1 MNRRD
6 AIKGLLTL
14 GSIGSPWKSQAQS
27 PGIADK
33 TLTLGVLSALPI
45 LSADKWADSPFW
57 APLRKLGWIEGR
69 NLRVERASAEGDAQR
84 LPDLA
89 RALVSKGVDVIFAPG
104 NESAIAAARATK
116 TIPIVFWG
124 VNYPVEMGLAKSL
137 PRPEGNVTGI
147 ALFVGPS
154 ESAKTLD
161 FIRELLP
168 AARRISYLYEGVQI
182 RRVDGSEWPVAHD
195 FVATAA
201 KGRGFE
207 VSEVQVDRSQDL
219 DAAFER
225 ILRARTQAL
234 YVAYSQ
240 LTLREAER
248 IFAFAN
254 RNRLPSVINAAAIN
268 SGAGILSY
276 GPDIPLLFQRAAAH
290 VDKVLRGVS
299 PANIPIELPTKF
311 DLYVNLT
318 MAKQIGLPIPDSILV
333 RADHVL

>member
-14 GSIGSPWKSQAQS
+14 GAIGSPWKSGAQDPKVS
-27 PGIADK
+27 DK

-45 LSADKWADSPFW
+45 LSADKWAASPFW
-57 APLRKLGWIEGR
+57 APLRKLGWIEGQ
-69 NLRVERASAEGDAQR
+69 NLRVERASAEGEAQR

-89 RALVSKGVDVIFAPG
+89 RVLVSKGVDVLFAPG
-104 NESAIAAARATK
+104 NESAIAAAQATK

-168 AARRISYLYEGVQI
+168 AAGRISYLYEGVQI
-182 RRVDGSEWPVAHD
+182 RRVDGSEWPVAHN
-195 FVATAA
+195 FVAAAA
-201 KGRGFE
+201 KARGFE
-207 VSEVQVDRSQDL
+207 AIEVQVDRSEDL
-219 DAAFER
+219 DAALNR
-225 ILRARTQAL
+225 IAQARTQAL

-240 LTLREAER
+240 LTIREAAR

-254 RNRLPSVINAAAIN
+254 RIRLPSVMNVVAHRD
-268 SGAGILSY
+268 AGILSY
-276 GPDIPLLFQRAAAH
+276 GPDLPLLFQRAAAY
-290 VDKVLRGVS
+290 VDKVLRGAS
-299 PANIPIELPTKF
+299 PADLPIELPTKF
-311 DLYVNLT
+311 NLYVNLKA
-318 MAKQIGLPIPDSILV
+318 AKEIGLGIPKSLLV
-333 RADHVL
+333 RANLVN